1 MDINKLKSKMA
12 LYGDNGGDLATY
24 LQISRTTLSSKM
36 NETNGSEFTQ
46 NEILKIKEKYS
57 LTSEEVDQIFF
68 NSKCET
74 THKKRS
80 DAFGKN
86 NMEGIEKIWNP

>member
-1 MDINKLKSKMA
+1 MKSNK
-12 LYGDNGGDLATY
+12 
-24 LQISRTTLSSKM
+24 
-36 NETNGSEFTQ
+36 
-46 NEILKIKEKYS
+46 
-57 LTSEEVDQIFF
+57 
-68 NSKCET
+68 KCET